1 MCDGCSEI
9 FKLAGL
15 PQLMGC
21 AMLVDVYDCFFLCC
35 VHFWVGFSFC
45 RFRYIFCEQFR
56 HGQDGKDKSQLTA
69 GANKS
74 NCRPTDGWSA

>member
-21 AMLVDVYDCFFLCC
+21 EWTFLTVLCA
-35 VHFWVGFSFC
+35 FLGGFSLFVSSFDMA
-45 RFRYIFCEQFR
+45 RMA
-56 HGQDGKDKSQLTA
+56 KTSL
-69 GANKS
+69 S
-74 NCRPTDGWSA
+74 